1 MLPEGLPPAEWT
13 AEERLSLAQLL
24 RKLVLTTY
32 GLYAVMVFAVV
43 ASLVLIMLIPT
54 PGLERRR
61 RVASMGARC
70 IFALCGIPI
79 TEHQRENLPN
89 EPCVV
94 VANHASYLDGVLMC
108 ALLPARFGFV
118 IKREVTQA
126 PFVHFLLRRIGAY
139 FVERHDRGGSAR
151 DARALVRAAAS
162 GRSLAVFPEGTF
174 RAEPGIR
181 PFKAGAFAAAVNGG
195 HPVVPVAIDGARAIL
210 PAGRWLPRRG
220 ALHVSYF
227 KPIACTGAGRSEMRR
242 LADRSR
248 EVILGALDELDL
260 QPATELPQT
269 RRAS

>member
-1 MLPEGLPPAEWT
+1 M
-13 AEERLSLAQLL
+13 AQLL
-24 RKLVLTTY
+24 RKLVSTTY

-54 PGLERRR
+54 PGLARRR
-61 RVASMGARC
+61 RIASVGART
-70 IFALCGIPI
+70 IFALCAIPI
-79 TEHQRENLPN
+79 EQSARDNLPAD
-89 EPCVV
+89 PCVV

-174 RAEPGIR
+174 RAEPGVR

-195 HPVVPVAIDGARAIL
+195 HAVVPVAIEGARAIL
-210 PAGRWLPRRG
+210 PAGQWLPRRG
-220 ALHVSYF
+220 SLKVSYF
-227 KPIACTGAGRSEMRR
+227 KPIDCTGTGRAEMRR

-248 EVILGALDELDL
+248 EVILGALNEPDL
-260 QPATELPQT
+260 QPTAEISQT
-269 RRAS
+269 RRASQVVTSGD

>member
-1 MLPEGLPPAEWT
+1 M
-13 AEERLSLAQLL
+13 AQLL
-24 RKLVLTTY
+24 RKLVSTTY
-32 GLYAVMVFAVV
+32 GIYAVMVFAVV
-43 ASLVLIMLIPT
+43 ALGVLIMLIPT

-61 RVASMGARC
+61 KVASRGARL

-79 TEHQRENLPN
+79 TQIKHAALPT

-126 PFVHFLLRRIGAY
+126 PLAHYLLRRIGAY
-139 FVERHDRGGSAR
+139 FVERHDRGGSTR
-151 DARALVRAAAS
+151 DARALVRAAAD

-174 RAEPGIR
+174 RKERGIR
-181 PFKAGAFAAAVNGG
+181 PFKAGAFAAAVSGG

-210 PAGRWLPRRG
+210 PAGQWLPRRG
-220 ALHVSYF
+220 PLRVTYLPTIS
-227 KPIACTGAGRSEMRR
+227 CDGEGREEMRR
-242 LADRSR
+242 LADVSR
-248 EVILGALDELDL
+248 HAILEHLSEPDL
-260 QPATELPQT
+260 KTAPDVAVR